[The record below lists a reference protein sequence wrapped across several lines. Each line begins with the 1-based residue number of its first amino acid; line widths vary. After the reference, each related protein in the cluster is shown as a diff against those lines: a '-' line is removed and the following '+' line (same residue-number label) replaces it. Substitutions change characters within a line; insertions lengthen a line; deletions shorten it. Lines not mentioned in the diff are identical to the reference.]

1 MEETKNN
8 NEEIL
13 TTDMGISSNPMPVSN
28 PEPLIV
34 PGIIP
39 TTEVKPIEEVVTQ
52 EVTSISEQTTFPEVG
67 PIPVV
72 MPTEE
77 VISQEAVPVPVVPTE
92 EVTSQ
97 EVVPTPVVAEA
108 APEISQQTAFPEVAP
123 VVMPTE
129 EVISQEVLPT
139 PVVTEAA
146 PEASQTTAFPEVAP
160 APVVMPTA
168 EVTSQ
173 EVVPTPEVT
182 PTPVMPTEEINQS
195 PQTTPEPEK
204 KSSVLKVI
212 LMILLIL
219 AIMSGGY
226 YVYKEYF
233 AKPVDKDDAQ
243 VLEKG
248 DNKDQE
254 KEVVPEQLNGIYKK
268 DDGED
273 QILLFQNSEKEGSL
287 IFAEE
292 VDVAGVKSLSYPIQL
307 KSLEINANT
316 MLYKEETNEILKIEK
331 TDNKVVV
338 TYLGKEDNKEKY
350 ENIIG
355 SYTKTKEATSYSVEE
370 FKK

>member
-34 PGIIP
+34 PGITP
-39 TTEVKPIEEVVTQ
+39 TPEVKPIEEVVTQ

-92 EVTSQ
+92 EVILQ
-97 EVVPTPVVAEA
+97 EVVPTPVVTEA

-123 VVMPTE
+123 VVMPTA
-129 EVISQEVLPT
+129 EVMSQEVVPT
-139 PVVTEAA
+139 PEVTEAA
-146 PEASQTTAFPEVAP
+146 PEALQTTAFPEVAP
-160 APVVMPTA
+160 TQVMPTA

-173 EVVPTPEVT
+173 EVV

-233 AKPVDKDDAQ
+233 AKPVEKDDAE

-248 DNKDQE
+248 DNKEQE
-254 KEVVPEQLNGIYKK
+254 KEVVSEQLNGIYKK